1 MWSLLTINS
10 PSHLNGPFNVS
21 LLRRLV
27 AAQQKQINH
36 LTTASEINAIAR
48 AKMNAHFRNPF
59 AHGLTITKISK
70 LGRPDAMNDA
80 GTAQLVFQ
88 CREPSV
94 KLIRTL
100 KAIQAVKCIQLDT
113 KMQ

>member
-1 MWSLLTINS
+1 MKSLLINS
-10 PSHLNGPFNVS
+10 PCHLNGAFNVT

-27 AAQQKQINH
+27 TAQQKQINH
-36 LTTASEINAIAR
+36 LTTASEIDAVAR
-48 AKMNAHFRNPF
+48 TKMNAHFRNPF

-88 CREPSV
+88 CREPGG

-100 KAIQAVKCIQLDT
+100 KASHAAKCIQLDT
-113 KMQ
+113 KMQS